1 MQKMTKSSPY
11 CHPQSLVETTD
22 IGVGTRVW
30 AFVHILPGA
39 IIGKDCNICDH
50 CFIESRVR
58 IGDNVTLK
66 CGVYLW
72 DGITLEDSVFV
83 GPNVVFT
90 NDVRPRSKNT
100 AYTMQPTIVQQGAS
114 LGANSTIL
122 AGITIG
128 RYAMT
133 GIGSVVTRNVPAY
146 ALVYGNPA
154 RQHGWVDEQ
163 GEKLQPIADQPSY
176 WHTPTTGQVYRET
189 PNGLEQVSD
198 SSLSAK
204 L

>member
-1 MQKMTKSSPY
+1 MAKSSPY

-22 IGVGTRVW
+22 IGIGTRVW

-50 CFIESRVR
+50 CFIESKVR
-58 IGDNVTLK
+58 IGNDVTLK

-100 AYTMQPTIVQQGAS
+100 AYTMLPTIVQQGAS

-133 GIGSVVTRNVPAY
+133 GIGSVVTRDVPAY

-163 GEKLQPIADQPSY
+163 GEKLQPIDDQPSY
-176 WHTPTTGQVYRET
+176 WQAQTTGQVYHET
-189 PNGLEQVSD
+189 LGELEPVSD
-198 SSLSAK
+198 NSASAK